1 MNMNNKSKSTLMIIL
16 GFLFLL
22 TAAIVADTTN
32 LYWTA
37 FACLVIS
44 IINLFFGFGILIGA
58 PIIEW
63 NIIMNKPQ
71 WPTLQDR
78 LNNPLKDELTALQ
91 QLKQVLPLS
100 KQAQELY
107 DKLSKESIQETRNK
121 AGIPNDIY
129 KNV

>member
-78 LNNPLKDELTALQ
+78 LNHPLKDELTALQ
-91 QLKQVLPLS
+91 QLNQVLPLS

-107 DKLSKESIQETRNK
+107 DKLSKESIQETRNN
-121 AGIPNDIY
+121 AGRTNKD
-129 KNV
+129 

>member
-44 IINLFFGFGILIGA
+44 IINLFFGVGILIGA
-58 PIIEW
+58 PIIAW

-78 LNNPLKDELTALQ
+78 LNHPLKDELTALQ

-107 DKLSKESIQETRNK
+107 DKLHKESIQETRNN
-121 AGIPNDIY
+121 AGRTN
-129 KNV
+129 KE

>member
-1 MNMNNKSKSTLMIIL
+1 MKNMNNKPKSYLMIIL

-22 TAAIVADTTN
+22 TAGIVADTTN
-32 LYWTA
+32 LYWTS

-107 DKLSKESIQETRNK
+107 DKLSKESIQETRNN
-121 AGIPNDIY
+121 AGRTTE
-129 KNV
+129 K